1 MTVRAEKPSVN
12 LREKLAELDKP
23 TGIAGEAM
31 LRAETVV
38 DQAELLGYR
47 QQNVI
52 INGAMQVFQRGTS
65 DDTATNGDFSSD
77 RWKLGFG
84 GLDGNVDWDQET
96 SSTPEG
102 FGSALK
108 ISTDAS
114 ETSLDAGDY
123 ILLEQRIE
131 GQDVQMIGKGT
142 SSAKHLTLSFWV
154 RSSVASTY
162 TAEILDNNNN
172 RLCGRSYYVNQ
183 ADTWEYK
190 TLVFPPDATGSL
202 TNNAN
207 HSLSLV
213 LWIDAG
219 TTYTSGTFSTN
230 WQASDT
236 DERVYDTT
244 GWLESTSPT
253 FYITGVQLV
262 AGNYPDGLPFMHR
275 SYGEELALC
284 QRYYYKA
291 NADGQSNNPA
301 LGIGYF
307 GSTTEANLIIPFPT
321 TMRANPTSLGQSG
334 TASDYKVFYSGT
346 VTVCSDVPSFEQASR
361 EAGRVTFTISSGG
374 TLGLGA
380 HGISATTGGYLAW
393 SAEL

>member
-1 MTVRAEKPSVN
+1 MTVNVSKPAIN

-31 LRAETVV
+31 LRADTVP

-154 RSSVASTY
+154 KSSVASTY

-172 RLCGRSYYVNQ
+172 RLCGRSYSVNQ

-244 GWLESTSPT
+244 GWLESTNPT

-284 QRYYYKA
+284 QRYFCKLQGDGVDLYTTYGSGVVA
-291 NADGQSNNPA
+291 NATTAIIHGTLPVSMRDVPDTLAFSNVQIYDGVTTKAVSAVSAIRSSTSSWSADLTTATGLTAANPA
-301 LGIGYF
+301 VLRGN
-307 GSTTEANLIIPFPT
+307 ANASSYI
-321 TMRANPTSLGQSG
+321 
-334 TASDYKVFYSGT
+334 TA
-346 VTVCSDVPSFEQASR
+346 
-361 EAGRVTFTISSGG
+361 
-374 TLGLGA
+374 
-380 HGISATTGGYLAW
+380 